1 LSRSTG
7 DADAQRR
14 EHASLRPEGERGA
27 GSGPSGNPDAA
38 AAAAVEALRRGVRPE
53 ENARLLHD
61 LYHPRLRAYFARR
74 VRSPHDVADLTQ
86 ETFIKI
92 YSHIEAYRGDSRF
105 SAWVFAIARNVLLRW
120 RARRPPE
127 ETAGDGPSAGAEPA
141 AAEPD
146 PEALAGERERQ
157 ALLRRAIALLPP
169 RQRQCMVLRMV
180 HRLRYE
186 QIAAVMGISVNSVKP
201 HLNQGRMR
209 LQELLA
215 EAAHEVSRLGDDPD
229 AAGGGTA

>member
-1 LSRSTG
+1 M
-7 DADAQRR
+7 
-14 EHASLRPEGERGA
+14 RPEGEQGA
-27 GSGPSGNPDAA
+27 GSDPSGSPDAA

-127 ETAGDGPSAGAEPA
+127 EAAGDGPSAGTEPA

-157 ALLRRAIALLPP
+157 ALQVRVPGRPGLPNDAAVRLNWEPGATHFFDKASGLRRDD
-169 RQRQCMVLRMV
+169 
-180 HRLRYE
+180 
-186 QIAAVMGISVNSVKP
+186 VKP
-201 HLNQGRMR
+201 MQ
-209 LQELLA
+209 A
-215 EAAHEVSRLGDDPD
+215 S
-229 AAGGGTA
+229 